1 MVPIEMV
8 ERCKKDDRKAQLQ
21 LYERYCEGMFR
32 VAVRFVENPDDA
44 EDVLQEAFIKAF
56 GKIHQFSA
64 EVTFG
69 AWLKKI
75 VVNKSI
81 DFLKAKKQNEVD
93 FDESYMHVETDED
106 WTVDDGITV
115 DDVKQAMERLPDKYR
130 YVVMMFL
137 VEGFDHSEISQVL
150 GLSETACR
158 TRLFRGK
165 QHLKELLKDKKYGTR
180 FKGTI

>member
-1 MVPIEMV
+1 MLPIEMV
-8 ERCKKDDRKAQLQ
+8 ERCKNNDRKAQLQ
-21 LYERYCEGMFR
+21 LYERYCEIMFR
-32 VAVRFVENPDDA
+32 VAMRFVKSPDDA

-81 DFLKAKKQNEVD
+81 DFLKAKKQVRVD
-93 FDESYMHVETDED
+93 FDENSMHVETDGD
-106 WTVDDGITV
+106 WTIDEGITI
-115 DDVKQAMERLPDKYR
+115 DEVKQAMERLPEKYR
-130 YVVMMFL
+130 YVVMMYL
-137 VEGFDHSEISQVL
+137 IEGFDHGEISQVL
-150 GLSETACR
+150 GLTETTCR

-165 QHLKELLKDKKYGTR
+165 VHLKELLKHKK
-180 FKGTI
+180 KWHKI